1 MVLNERCPMCIA
13 SVMDNANKEPLVI
26 YVSMKVLN
34 KLKATVNMAIHLV
47 VGWKKGRLARLE
59 VPVWLR
65 GFG

>member
-1 MVLNERCPMCIA
+1 
-13 SVMDNANKEPLVI
+13 MDNANKEPLVI